1 MGKVTTATTETHTT
15 TQAGGV
21 LDINT
26 ITRQPTAPA
35 RPKSSAET
43 IAGTIER
50 IVTMPS
56 MQPLI
61 EQGARLM
68 GAYAEKIML
77 ENAGAQQKGQQNN
90 TPQQGR
96 KPVFGVGSDQ
106 P

>member
-1 MGKVTTATTETHTT
+1 MGRVTTATTETHTVT
-15 TQAGGV
+15 HTGGV

-26 ITRQPTAPA
+26 ITRQPTAPTP
-35 RPKSSAET
+35 PKSSAET

-50 IVTMPS
+50 IVSMPT

-90 TPQQGR
+90 TQQQGR

>member
-1 MGKVTTATTETHTT
+1 MGRVTTATTETHTAT
-15 TQAGGV
+15 HTGGV

-35 RPKSSAET
+35 PPKSSAET

-50 IVTMPS
+50 IVSMPT

-90 TPQQGR
+90 TQQQGR